1 MNMKRVIMVLL
12 ASAILMGV
20 YAQGQNE
27 GKPAQSVEP
36 TGPVKLQV
44 WYALS
49 GASGQTFVGQAQAF
63 AKEHPEIELELTY
76 SGSYADTATKVS
88 AALLSGT
95 APDVAVMAAAQLYTG
110 GQGNF
115 EMESLVKDKDFDI
128 NDIYPGMQQ
137 YGMFSNRICALPY
150 GISTQVLY
158 YNKDII
164 AKSGI
169 DLSTPPKTWDEFLKI
184 AKATQQKGGAE
195 YGFDT
200 SDGVWL
206 IKSMLSQNGNSI
218 VEKKGDKVNPTFN
231 QESGVQVATFWKKLV
246 TEGVMPAGQ
255 HDNSEKKF
263 LAGNMAFIAATSSR
277 ISKWK
282 GNTSFALGAIP
293 MPGFKKQSLALGGNV
308 ISIITTDK
316 KKTAASW
323 KLVKYMMQEPNQSAF
338 ALATGYLPVHKSS
351 VNNPAVKE
359 KVAGDPLYKVAI
371 GQLDYAWAYLSF
383 SEMGTMDNLIWGT
396 LDEIEKG
403 ITEPKQAMDKAASD
417 LLKEMKD

>member
-128 NDIYPGMQQ
+128 NDIYPGMAGTFITALG
-137 YGMFSNRICALPY
+137 YGVLKTAGDSILAITPAGDSRTTIYALAFMDKTRYQTLTSLIGHKMNVILQGAP
-150 GISTQVLY
+150 GV
-158 YNKDII
+158 
-164 AKSGI
+164 G
-169 DLSTPPKTWDEFLKI
+169 KTWV
-184 AKATQQKGGAE
+184 AKRLAYSMMGVKDQSRVMATV
-195 YGFDT
+195 
-200 SDGVWL
+200 SR
-206 IKSMLSQNGNSI
+206 
-218 VEKKGDKVNPTFN
+218 
-231 QESGVQVATFWKKLV
+231 
-246 TEGVMPAGQ
+246 PAR
-255 HDNSEKKF
+255 N
-263 LAGNMAFIAATSSR
+263 
-277 ISKWK
+277 
-282 GNTSFALGAIP
+282 AL
-293 MPGFKKQSLALGGNV
+293 
-308 ISIITTDK
+308 TTD
-316 KKTAASW
+316 S
-323 KLVKYMMQEPNQSAF
+323 
-338 ALATGYLPVHKSS
+338 LPS
-351 VNNPAVKE
+351 
-359 KVAGDPLYKVAI
+359 
-371 GQLDYAWAYLSF
+371 
-383 SEMGTMDNLIWGT
+383 
-396 LDEIEKG
+396 
-403 ITEPKQAMDKAASD
+403 
-417 LLKEMKD
+417 